1 MQKNIVLLHG
11 WGANTRRLHALASS
25 LKTKGWKVLIP
36 ELPGFGAPE
45 PDSVWGVGDYSK
57 FVLNLAS
64 SFFKKDKYFIF
75 GHSFGGRVAIKMSVE
90 NSEVLGI
97 VLCATGG
104 ISRGNL
110 IKRVVFKVAAFI
122 GRNLGSW
129 WKTLLYKIA
138 REHDYEKA
146 SEKMKKI
153 FQKVIAEDLK
163 PLIPQI
169 KVPALV
175 LWGNEDRVTP
185 LCDAYFIAN
194 NSKQS
199 SIFIFDHTGHRL
211 PYEKPNEVA
220 EKIQQWAQEF

>member
-64 SFFKKDKYFIF
+64 SFF
-75 GHSFGGRVAIKMSVE
+75 
-90 NSEVLGI
+90 N
-97 VLCATGG
+97 
-104 ISRGNL
+104 
-110 IKRVVFKVAAFI
+110 